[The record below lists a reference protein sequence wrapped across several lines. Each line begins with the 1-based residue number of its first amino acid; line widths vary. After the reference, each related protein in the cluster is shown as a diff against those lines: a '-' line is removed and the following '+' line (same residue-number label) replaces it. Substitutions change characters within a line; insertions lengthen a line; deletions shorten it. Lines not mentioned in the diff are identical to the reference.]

1 MKNITS
7 ILLLIAILFTVS
19 CKKIEPPIDPSQAN
33 DPIYQLEGLING
45 DSLNLYVND
54 TTVFISNA
62 PHNMNG
68 IEAYS
73 STISDIESGFELKLI
88 VLKPELY
95 VSEEGI
101 QSIENTNTSYIVHR
115 PTCMSFDFSNGSNQE
130 NYTKVVANGTTFY
143 GNEIELEEYGKYDIG
158 FNFNNIN
165 SQIYTI
171 PVKVGFK
178 DEILNP
184 IFTIENCYSKILL
197 KSENLNITNNW
208 LLDGDL
214 ISTNLIDSITVSN
227 GIHSITHEVTDE
239 NNNSASY
246 TTLINYYNDLIWQI
260 SPDYC
265 SDNVVENN
273 YSHIIIEVMKNGEKY
288 TSAYNTENL
297 SKEFDI
303 TTIEYILDPITQSI
317 NFIKLK
323 VNFDVELKT
332 IDNSKTLN
340 LTDME
345 GTFHIKIN

>member
-1 MKNITS
+1 MKNTTS

-19 CKKIEPPIDPSQAN
+19 CKKIEPPIDPTQAN
-33 DPIYQLEGLING
+33 DPIYLLEGLING
-45 DSLNLYVND
+45 DSLKLYVND
-54 TTVFISNA
+54 TTIFISNA

-68 IEAYS
+68 VEAYS
-73 STISDIESGFELKLI
+73 STISDIETGFELKLI
-88 VLKPELY
+88 VLKPEIYL
-95 VSEEGI
+95 SEQGI
-101 QSIENTNTSYIVHR
+101 QSIENTDTDYIVHR
-115 PTCMSFDFSNGSNQE
+115 PTCRSFNFSNGSNQE
-130 NYTKVVANGTTFY
+130 NYTKIIANGTTFY

-171 PVKVGFK
+171 PVEVGFE

-184 IFTIENCYSKILL
+184 IFNVENLNTKILL
-197 KSENLNITNNW
+197 HSENLNTTSKWFIDSN
-208 LLDGDL
+208 L
-214 ISTNLIDSITVSN
+214 ISTNSLDSITVSN
-227 GIHSITHEVTDE
+227 GIHSITHEVTDG

-265 SDNVVENN
+265 SDDVVENN
-273 YSHIIIEVMKNGEKY
+273 YSTIIVEVMQNGEKF
-288 TSAYNTENL
+288 TSAYNAENL

-303 TTIEYILDPITQSI
+303 TNIEYILNPVTQSI
-317 NFIKLK
+317 SFVKLK
-323 VNFDVELKT
+323 VNFEAQLKT

-340 LTDME
+340 LTNME